1 MTPADQSKIA
11 VQRNEI
17 GRLTR
22 LVERLT
28 AESKRRRI
36 LLVNALH
43 NAPGW
48 RAAVEEELN
57 LSAGMARRTEQERA
71 PVPVPHAP
79 ATPVAANA
87 ETASRGK
94 NRGVA

>member
-22 LVERLT
+22 LVEALT

-48 RAAVEEELN
+48 RAAVEDELN
-57 LSAGMARRTEQERA
+57 LSAGVSRRTAQDRP
-71 PVPVPHAP
+71 PVPLPHAP
-79 ATPVAANA
+79 AAPVAANA

-94 NRGVA
+94 NRGAA